1 MSEEKKPSRLS
12 RIELEVRMD
21 EKNIPEQIT
30 WRATDADPG
39 NHEATAMMVALWDH
53 HTKNGM
59 SIDLWTKQMTVP
71 EMNIFFYQTLL
82 SMSDSLKR
90 STQQQELS
98 DDLMKFAKDFIAKA
112 NRIAS

>member
-12 RIELEVRMD
+12 HIELKVGMD

-30 WRATDADPG
+30 WNATDAEPG
-39 NHEATAMMVALWDH
+39 EHTAAAMIVALWDH
-53 HTKNGM
+53 NTKNGM

-82 SMSDSLKR
+82 SMSDTLQR
-90 STQQQELS
+90 STQQKELS
-98 DDLMKFAKDFIAKA
+98 TDLLKFAKDFIAKA